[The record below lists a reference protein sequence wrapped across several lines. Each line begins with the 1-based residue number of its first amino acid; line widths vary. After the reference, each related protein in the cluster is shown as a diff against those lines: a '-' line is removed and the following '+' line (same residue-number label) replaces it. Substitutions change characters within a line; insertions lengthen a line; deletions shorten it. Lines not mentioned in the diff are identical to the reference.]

1 MKHPSATCFDTR
13 LVTRIIAGTIDAET
27 KKKLLAMSPFPAL
40 QPTINIC
47 RSEESARANERSLSG
62 HSGISS
68 IQTKRNRTERPH
80 ANECKS
86 CGHAAH
92 PTGTTCPAIGRTCNS
107 CGKLDHFA
115 PKCPTRDRG
124 KSGGGGSN
132 DSSGG
137 SNGGSSGGGGGGG
150 GGSKSKVG
158 HITIGNVQANH
169 RQRRSPTIALEVL
182 LDGSGSSVATINEA
196 IPDPGAEVSV
206 AGHDVMAALGMTEA
220 DLLHSP
226 F

>member
-1 MKHPSATCFDTR
+1 M
-13 LVTRIIAGTIDAET
+13 
-27 KKKLLAMSPFPAL
+27 
-40 QPTINIC
+40 
-47 RSEESARANERSLSG
+47 
-62 HSGISS
+62 
-68 IQTKRNRTERPH
+68 
-80 ANECKS
+80 
-86 CGHAAH
+86 
-92 PTGTTCPAIGRTCNS
+92 TCPAIGRTCHS
-107 CGKLDHFA
+107 YGKPDHFT
-115 PKCPTRDRG
+115 PKYSTRDRG

-137 SNGGSSGGGGGGG
+137 SNSSSGGISGGVDGGGCS

-182 LDGSGSSVATINEA
+182 LDESGSSDATINEA

-206 AGHDVMAALGMTEA
+206 AGGFRYDRRGPIAF
-220 DLLHSP
+220 P